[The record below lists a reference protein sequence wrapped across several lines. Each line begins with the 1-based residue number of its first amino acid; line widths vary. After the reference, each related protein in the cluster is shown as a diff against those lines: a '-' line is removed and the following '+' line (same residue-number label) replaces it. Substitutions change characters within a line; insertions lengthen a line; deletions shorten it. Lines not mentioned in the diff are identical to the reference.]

1 MDEGGGGGVGGS
13 VNMMQFFRGGT
24 CRGEEQTKRS
34 SSHCNTVP
42 AAQGSEGG
50 ERGHH
55 AALKCAY
62 NEITAI
68 GVAPQTRNGLGP
80 GGGRDQLKS
89 LVYNH

>member
-42 AAQGSEGG
+42 AAQGLEGG

-55 AALKCAY
+55 AALKCVY